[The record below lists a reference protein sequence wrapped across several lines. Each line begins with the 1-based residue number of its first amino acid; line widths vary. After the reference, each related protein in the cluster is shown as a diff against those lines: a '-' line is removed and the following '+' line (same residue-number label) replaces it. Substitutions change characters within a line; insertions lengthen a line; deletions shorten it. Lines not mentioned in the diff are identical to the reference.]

1 MFAPVLGGLICAI
14 LLFMS
19 STPTPKIVQQQGF
32 DIVGIEVRTN
42 NTKEMSGQGS
52 IGAQWERF
60 MKEGIAGKIPNRV
73 GDVVYAL
80 YTKYV
85 KDRNGDY
92 DFVIG
97 MRVSSTRAVP
107 PGMVLKHVPAGK
119 YAVITSDTGP
129 GSQVV
134 PAAWQRIWKM
144 EDRSQLGGVRSY
156 ATDYEV
162 YDERARDPQAVQVDI
177 FVGIR

>member
-1 MFAPVLGGLICAI
+1 VSAQVLGGLACAV

-32 DIVGIEVRTN
+32 DVIGIAVRAN
-42 NTKEMSGQGS
+42 NSKEMSGQGS

-60 MKEGIAGKIPNRV
+60 MKEGITGKIPNRV
-73 GDVVYAL
+73 GDTIYAL
-80 YTKYV
+80 YTGYA

-97 MRVSSTRAVP
+97 MRVSVDNAVP
-107 PGMVLKHVPAGK
+107 PGMILKHVPAGK
-119 YAVITSDTGP
+119 YAVVTSDKGP
-129 GSQVV
+129 GFQVV
-134 PAAWQRIWKM
+134 PAAWQRIWQM
-144 EDRSQLGGVRSY
+144 EDSAQLGGLRSY

-162 YDERARDPQAVQVDI
+162 YDERARDPQAGQVDI
-177 FVGIR
+177 FVGIQ